1 MGLLLIAGSAVV
13 VLLIGWWVGRVQSD
27 VDELDDHEYEGPP
40 PFHGQ
45 TGVH

>member
-1 MGLLLIAGSAVV
+1 MELLLIAGSAVV
-13 VLLIGWWVGRVQSD
+13 VLLIGRWVRRVQSD
-27 VDELDDHEYEGPP
+27 VDELDDDEYRGPP